1 MAMQQEPFPISEE
14 VSDMNPSRIVRSFGH
29 VLLCA
34 IGWFALGANAE
45 VFYGGD
51 TKGFPGDPVFLTV
64 NARAGTVLE
73 GIDIV
78 LPDPPSVA
86 GVLNFVSFVETTGL
100 TDEASSLACSS
111 SGCSVVYDIVNGK
124 TFSTD
129 TLLVTMNFII
139 DPAAPV
145 GPVFPEFAPSVVV
158 GVNDALPIPQDQR
171 FEVLAIPEPS
181 NWLLMLFGLGV
192 VALAAPR
199 CRRAQASFGARRA
212 AVLRA
217 ARRLRAP
224 PRGALSQ

>member
-1 MAMQQEPFPISEE
+1 
-14 VSDMNPSRIVRSFGH
+14 MNPSGIVRLFGR

-34 IGWFALGANAE
+34 TGWLALGANAE
-45 VFYGGD
+45 IFYGGE

-78 LPDPPSVA
+78 PELARVA
-86 GVLNFVSFVETTGL
+86 NELNFVSFTETTGL
-100 TDEASSLACSS
+100 TDEAISAVCANNACS
-111 SGCSVVYDIVNGK
+111 VFYDLVNGK
-124 TFSTD
+124 TFSAD
-129 TLLVTMNFII
+129 TLLVTMSFII

-145 GPVFPEFAPSVVV
+145 GPVFPEFAPGVFV
-158 GVNDALPIPQDQR
+158 GVNDALPIPQAQR

-224 PRGALSQ
+224 PRGVLSQ